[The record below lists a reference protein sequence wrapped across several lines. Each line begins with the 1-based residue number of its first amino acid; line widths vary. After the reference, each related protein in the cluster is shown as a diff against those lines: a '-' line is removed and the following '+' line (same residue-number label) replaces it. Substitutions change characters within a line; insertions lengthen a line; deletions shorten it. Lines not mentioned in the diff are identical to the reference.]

1 MTSYAEKTGHPPDFE
16 VRYRFFTS
24 EEGGRR
30 TGPPFQHYRCDW
42 SYDGDDVSK
51 GIFMIWP
58 EFLADDGSPLQEDAI
73 VPGSGFATMWIV
85 SDDMRG
91 QVHRAKIQEGVKGY
105 FMEGARKIAETV
117 VTRILGLHSN
127 SDSQHNKKSE
137 PNLGGTV
144 AKSAAPQA

>member
-1 MTSYAEKTGHPPDFE
+1 MTSYAKKTGHLSDFE
-16 VRYRFFTS
+16 VRYRFLTS

-58 EFLADDGSPLQEDAI
+58 EFLADDSSPLPEDTI
-73 VPGSGFATMWIV
+73 VPASGLATMWIV

-91 QVHRAKIQEGVKGY
+91 QVHRAKLHEGVKGY
-105 FMEGARKIAETV
+105 FMEGARIIAEAV
-117 VTRILGLHSN
+117 VTRILGLHTN
-127 SDSQHNKKSE
+127 SDAQHKRKAE
-137 PNLGGTV
+137 PNLGGDV
-144 AKSAAPQA
+144 AKSAASQD